1 MNITGISLLALLLQ
15 NAAIQ
20 GIVVRGTNDPLSK
33 ATVELRADG
42 TNGALLDS
50 TTTDADGRF
59 VFQNVRAGRYR
70 LNVTRAGYVR
80 PPLPVVVTQGQ
91 ALVNLELSMTP
102 AAAVEGVVYDGNGE
116 PLGNVEVQAMKASYP
131 EGRRILTRV
140 ATAWTNDLG
149 EYRLFWLAPGR
160 YYIMAIADSAERRMM
175 MSGNFTMMGPFG
187 STFFAS
193 TSTSD
198 PAATGRPDA
207 EPRMDRYVPVYFSRT
222 AGTIDEQS
230 ASAIDL
236 RAGAEVTGVNVV
248 VSPVRERH
256 VRGFVIEGL
265 TGKPA
270 HYGSV
275 RREEAEGLRPYDTTL
290 TVNPANG
297 SFDIMLLP
305 GSHTLIG
312 SAESGTG
319 YATIRVGDADLENLT
334 IVTAP
339 AFKLRGRIAVEGRT
353 VSAADLERLRISL
366 RRDPPPA
373 EAPSAITSNY
383 SNPLP
388 DGSFTLEAHSGN
400 YRVNV
405 APLLTVAPD
414 LFALPLPP
422 GLQRAYVKSIRL
434 GNADVLNAGLQLGQP
449 AEAVLDV
456 VIGTN
461 PGTISGSVVDDRLGP
476 VRDASV
482 VILPDLRQRTDLY
495 RAVTTDL
502 SGRFEIDRVPPG
514 DYKIFAWA
522 DVDHDAWFDQDF
534 MRDYDNRGRP
544 VRISDGSQENID
556 VTLIPAP

>member
-1 MNITGISLLALLLQ
+1 MALA
-15 NAAIQ
+15 
-20 GIVVRGTNDPLSK
+20 T
-33 ATVELRADG
+33 
-42 TNGALLDS
+42 
-50 TTTDADGRF
+50 
-59 VFQNVRAGRYR
+59 
-70 LNVTRAGYVR
+70 
-80 PPLPVVVTQGQ
+80 
-91 ALVNLELSMTP
+91 
-102 AAAVEGVVYDGNGE
+102 
-116 PLGNVEVQAMKASYP
+116 
-131 EGRRILTRV
+131 
-140 ATAWTNDLG
+140 
-149 EYRLFWLAPGR
+149 
-160 YYIMAIADSAERRMM
+160 
-175 MSGNFTMMGPFG
+175 
-187 STFFAS
+187 
-193 TSTSD
+193 
-198 PAATGRPDA
+198 A
-207 EPRMDRYVPVYFSRT
+207 EPRTAVVGRNQWDEHEIGLYDRVALGRLHN
-222 AGTIDEQS
+222 AE
-230 ASAIDL
+230 
-236 RAGAEVTGVNVV
+236 RAGL
-248 VSPVRERH
+248 ER
-256 VRGFVIEGL
+256 IA
-265 TGKPA
+265 GK
-270 HYGSV
+270 
-275 RREEAEGLRPYDTTL
+275 EAEGLRPYDTTL

-422 GLQRAYVKSIRL
+422 GLQRAYVKSIGL

-534 MRDYDNRGRP
+534 MRDYDNRGSLLVIHARYHCTGDP
-544 VRISDGSQENID
+544 VVDAVAARIRLRVHRLLRIID
-556 VTLIPAP
+556 DE